1 VDSVAAALAA
11 KGAAIPGVARVFTPK
26 TLRAAGAAD
35 TAAVL
40 WRRTIPDDF
49 PWLLCATLEP
59 GFVWSPGRVIAEHG
73 TTSVNDQWV
82 PVAFL
87 GVGVAARRFTEP
99 VSTID
104 IGPTLARL
112 VGVRPTERLDGRALT
127 QALAP
132 QAR

>member
-1 VDSVAAALAA
+1 VAE
-11 KGAAIPGVARVFTPK
+11 VFTPRSLK
-26 TLRAAGAAD
+26 AAPATDSG
-35 TAAVL
+35 AVL
-40 WRRTIPDDF
+40 WRRTIPDGF

-59 GFVWSPGRVIAEHG
+59 GYVWSPGRVIAEHG

-87 GVGVAARRFTEP
+87 GPGIAARHYTVP
-99 VSTID
+99 VSTTD

-112 VGVRPTERLDGRALT
+112 AGVRPTERLDGQALT
-127 QALAP
+127 QVLA